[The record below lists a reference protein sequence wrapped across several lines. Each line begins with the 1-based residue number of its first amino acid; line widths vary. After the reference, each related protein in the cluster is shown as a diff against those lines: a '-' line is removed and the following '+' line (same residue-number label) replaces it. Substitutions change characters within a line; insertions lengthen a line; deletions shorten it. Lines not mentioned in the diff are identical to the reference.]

1 LLPSRKV
8 LISLLKTDA
17 IHISKDEAPMVFEFP
32 ELGVE
37 EEVALA
43 KIADLRKE
51 LRHYVAEPRRW
62 VGSVRRMLAARAI
75 QGSNSI
81 EGYNVSVEDA
91 VAAIEDTEPVEARSE
106 DWHAVMGYRRA
117 MTYVLQLAED
127 EHFELSAPLV
137 RSLHFMM
144 AEYDLDASPGLWRPG
159 PIWIRNDATGE
170 VVYEGPD
177 AEELPALV
185 DELVAQL
192 ILKQDAP
199 PIVRGAMAH
208 LNLVMIH
215 PFRDGNG
222 RMARCLQTLVLA
234 RDRILAPAW
243 CSIEEYLGANTQ
255 RYYDVLGQVGEGEW
269 NPQNDAR
276 PWLRFCLEAHYIQAM
291 SVLRRVRESERM
303 WTALEALIEGRR
315 GLPERAIQALFD
327 ATLGLRV
334 RNASYRSVL
343 KRFGAEEVS
352 HQVATSDLR
361 ALVDAGLL
369 EQHGKKRGTY
379 YVAGEPLAEIRSR
392 ARERRQ
398 PLDASSLFVA
408 ESASA
413 V

>member
-1 LLPSRKV
+1 MARE
-8 LISLLKTDA
+8 
-17 IHISKDEAPMVFEFP
+17 EAPMVFEFP
-32 ELGVE
+32 ELEGE
-37 EEVALA
+37 EQVALA
-43 KIADLRKE
+43 KIDNLRKE
-51 LRHYVAEPRRW
+51 LRYYVAEPRRW

-91 VAAIEDTEPVEARSE
+91 VAAIEGDEPADARTE

-127 EHFELSAPLV
+127 DHFELSAHLI

-144 AEYDLDASPGLWRPG
+144 AEYDLGASPGLWRPG
-159 PIWIRNDATGE
+159 PIWIRNDASGE
-170 VVYEGPD
+170 VVYEGPGAD
-177 AEELPALV
+177 EVPGLV
-185 DELVAQL
+185 NELVGQL
-192 ILKQDAP
+192 DHHQDVP
-199 PIVRGAMAH
+199 SIVRGAMAH
-208 LNLVMIH
+208 LNLVMVH

-222 RMARCLQTLVLA
+222 RMSRCLQTLVLA
-234 RDRILAPAW
+234 RDKILAPAW

-255 RYYDVLGQVGEGEW
+255 RYYDVLGQVGEGAW
-269 NPQNDAR
+269 NPKNDAR
-276 PWLRFCLEAHYIQAM
+276 PWIRFCLEAHYIQAM

-303 WTALEALIEGRR
+303 WTDLEALFEKRR
-315 GLPERAIQALFD
+315 GLPERSIQALFD

-343 KRFGAEEVS
+343 KRFGGEEVS

-361 ALVDAGLL
+361 ALVEAGLL

-379 YVAGEPLAEIRSR
+379 YVGAEPLEEIRSR

-408 ESASA
+408 ETAPA
-413 V
+413 A